1 MNRLIRLVVLPAL
14 LLSLADFREA
24 EAESLKILF
33 LGDSG
38 HHQPRARYNDVADV
52 FKERGIVL
60 EYGDDPN
67 MLQAEIL
74 DQYDGLLLY
83 ANIDSIGK
91 DQANALLD
99 YVASGHGFIP
109 LHCATYCFRND
120 DRIVNLI
127 GAQFKHHGAG
137 TIRTSLADSK
147 HSILAGFTPFASWDE
162 SYVHHRHHE
171 EGRTVLEYR
180 TGEPQAEGNEREPW
194 TWVRKHGEG
203 RVFYTAWGHD
213 QRTWT
218 HPGFQNLVERGIRW
232 SCGGDPAVAGS
243 YRSAE
248 EREPFTLPKMT
259 EISEEAPEFDYVDVG
274 PKIPDYRAGSGETQR
289 LMQKPLPTDKSQQHL
304 STPVGLKPELFV
316 DETDL
321 GGKPIAMNWDER
333 GRLWVCETVDYPH
346 DLAPNN
352 QGRDHIRICEDSD
365 GDGRA
370 DKFTLFADG
379 LNIPTAITFHRGGA
393 VVQSGRE
400 TLFLKDTSGDDKA
413 DQKLVLISGW
423 EMGDTHGGVSN
434 FRYGLDNWIW
444 AMQGYNNSAP
454 VINGEKQQSFR
465 MGFFRFKLSQ
475 TDPPRVEQLEF
486 VRSTNNNT
494 WGLGITEEGLI
505 FGSTANRNPSVFM
518 PIANRYYE
526 RVLGWAPRTLEMISD
541 THMFRPITDKVRQ
554 VDHHGGYTAGAGHA
568 IYTARA
574 YPQQWWN
581 RTAFVCGPTGHLVG
595 AFVLEPNGAGFTSHN
610 PGNLLASDDEWT
622 APILA
627 EVGPDGNVW
636 VLDWYNYIVQHNP
649 TPHGFETGP
658 GNAYLTDLRDKKFG
672 RIYRVA
678 ADETKPTVLSSRSTI
693 ADLVAGLTDPTMLV
707 RLQAQRLLIERN
719 ATDATPEL
727 IRLLEDESTDAIGL
741 NAAAIHALH
750 VLSGLEL
757 INTDDSKVLAAV
769 QKALSHPSAGVRL
782 NALRVLPV
790 SSEGSAAILASSCLR
805 DPEPQVRLA
814 ALLALSDNPTA
825 QAGPVLARLCADTSI
840 LQDRW
845 LKDALTSAAAMHS
858 DNFLDAALET
868 WKDSE
873 AAAQVLATVAEHFAR
888 SRPEQSQ
895 VAPLLAALSKS
906 NPQLAATSI
915 QGLVSGWPKD
925 YTLELTPDESRKLSA
940 LFDHVDS
947 QHQFAVIQLARRW
960 GSNVLDARVA
970 DLVKNSLKALEN
982 DRLPVPAR
990 LQAADRVLAFDASN
1004 DQSLQRM
1011 LDVISPF
1018 EPQEL
1023 SEGLIQKLGT
1033 VENSGLGDLMLAK
1046 LETVTP
1052 SQRSAILRAMLARA
1066 PTTNR
1071 LLAAIEEGILQAT
1084 DLSVLQRQALS
1095 EHPNRRIRERAEAVF
1110 MSAGQSI
1117 QSDRMELVKTK
1128 LPLTEKQGDHELGR
1142 EIYRKNCAICH
1153 SFQGEG
1159 KNVGPDLSGLVIHP
1173 KAELLTHILDPN
1185 RSVES
1190 NFRMYTVVTADGLVL
1205 NGLLAAESQTS
1216 LEIVDVEGKRHS
1228 ILREDIEQLRA
1239 STKSLMPE
1247 GLEKSID
1254 DDGFVDLLTYL
1265 TTPGKYVPLTLD
1277 KVATT
1282 LSTQGMFYNRD
1293 NAAETIDFG
1302 DWSPKE
1308 FNQIPFQLVDPREGS
1323 RNNVVM
1329 LHGPVGPFAPQLPKS
1344 VSLPCQ
1350 TTAEAIHLLGGI
1362 GGWASRSPGE
1372 QGHSMTV
1379 RLHYKDGATEDH
1391 ELINGLHIADYNGL
1405 FEVPKSRLA
1414 FKVGRGQVRY
1424 IEITPKRRAM
1434 IEKIE
1439 LVKGSDHTAPL
1450 IFAVTVETQSSGH

>member
-1 MNRLIRLVVLPAL
+1 MNRLIRLFVLPAL
-14 LLSLADFREA
+14 LLSLFSQRSA

-38 HHQPRARYNDVADV
+38 HHQPRARYNDVADT
-52 FKERGIVL
+52 FKQRGINL
-60 EYGDDPN
+60 EYGDDPQ

-83 ANIDSIGK
+83 ANIDEISR
-91 DQANALLD
+91 DQADALLE
-99 YVASGHGFIP
+99 YVAAGNGFIP

-120 DRIVNLI
+120 DRIVKLM
-127 GAQFKHHGAG
+127 GAQFKSHGAG
-137 TIRTSLADSK
+137 IVRTTLADTQ
-147 HSILAGFTPFASWDE
+147 HPILNGFSPFASWDE
-162 SYVHHRHHE
+162 SYIHHLHNE
-171 EGRTVLEYR
+171 KDRTVLEYR
-180 TGEPQAEGNEREPW
+180 PGEPQAEGKDREPW
-194 TWVRKHGEG
+194 TWVRTHGEG

-218 HPGFQNLVERGIRW
+218 HAGFQNLVERGIRW
-232 SCGGDPAVAGS
+232 ACKQDPTTAGN
-243 YRSAE
+243 YRSDD
-248 EREPFTLPKMT
+248 EREPFSPPKMT
-259 EISEEAPEFDYVDVG
+259 EIPKNAPKFDYVDVG

-289 LMQKPLPTDKSQQHL
+289 LMQKPLPAEQSLQHL
-304 STPVGLKPELFV
+304 STPVDFTPELFV
-316 DETDL
+316 DETHL

-333 GRLWVCETVDYPH
+333 GRLWICETVDYPH
-346 DLAPNN
+346 DLTPNN
-352 QGRDHIRICEDSD
+352 QGRDHIRICEDTD
-365 GDGRA
+365 GDGKA

-400 TLFLKDTSGDDKA
+400 TLYLKDTNGDDKA
-413 DQKLVLISGW
+413 DQKIVLISGW

-444 AMQGYNNSAP
+444 GMQGYNNSAP
-454 VINGEKQQSFR
+454 VINGQKQQSFR

-526 RVLGWAPRTLEMISD
+526 RVLGWAPQTLEMIAD
-541 THMFRPITDKVRQ
+541 THMFKAITDKVRQ

-595 AFVLEPNGAGFTSHN
+595 TFVLEPNGAGFTSHN
-610 PGNLLASDDEWT
+610 PSNLLASDDEWT

-636 VLDWYNYIVQHNP
+636 VIDWYNYIVQHNP

-658 GNAYLTDLRDKKFG
+658 GNAYLTDLRDKRFG
-672 RIYRVA
+672 RVYRITA
-678 ADETKPTVLSSRSTI
+678 ADGKGTSLSSDVSD
-693 ADLVAGLTDPTMLV
+693 AELVEALSDPTMLV

-719 ATDATPEL
+719 ATGTAPQL
-727 IRLLEDESTDAIGL
+727 IKLLEDESTDAIGL
-741 NAAAIHALH
+741 NAPAIHALQT
-750 VLSGLEL
+750 LAGLNL
-757 INTDDSKVLAAV
+757 INGNHPEVFAAV
-769 QKALSHPSAGVRL
+769 KQALSHPSDGVRL
-782 NALRVLPV
+782 NALRVLPHTK
-790 SSEGSAAILASSCLR
+790 EGSAAILASSCLR
-805 DPEPQVRLA
+805 DSAPQVQLA
-814 ALLALSDNPTA
+814 ALLAVSDNPTSE
-825 QAGPVLARLCADTSI
+825 AGPVLAQLCSETD
-840 LQDRW
+840 LLKDRW
-845 LKDALTSAAAMHS
+845 LKEAVTSAAAMQS
-858 DNFLDAALET
+858 DRFLASALESWQESDAAA
-868 WKDSE
+868 D
-873 AAAQVLATVAEHFAR
+873 VLRTVSEHFAR

-895 VAPLLAALSKS
+895 VTPLLAALGKA
-906 NPQLAATSI
+906 NPALAATTV
-915 QGLVSGWPKD
+915 QGLVDGWPKNHS
-925 YTLELTPDESRKLSA
+925 LQLTSSDSNQLSA
-940 LFDHVDS
+940 LFDHVES
-947 QHQFAVIQLARRW
+947 QHQFSVIQLARSW

-982 DRLPVPAR
+982 DRLSVPAR
-990 LQAADRVLAFDASN
+990 LQAAERVLAFDSKN
-1004 DQSLQRM
+1004 DDSLQRM

-1023 SEGLIQKLGT
+1023 SAGLIQKLGT
-1033 VENSGLGDLMLAK
+1033 VESPELGTLMLEK
-1046 LETVTP
+1046 MESVTP
-1052 SQRSAILRAMLARA
+1052 SLQSSILQAMLARA
-1066 PTTNR
+1066 PTTND
-1071 LLAAIEEGILQAT
+1071 LLAAIEKGNLQAT
-1084 DLSVLQRQALS
+1084 DLSVLQRQSLS
-1095 EHPNRRIRERAEAVF
+1095 EHPNRQIRERAETIF
-1110 MSAGQSI
+1110 KSAGQTI
-1117 QSDRMELVKTK
+1117 QSDRMELVQAK

-1142 EIYRKNCAICH
+1142 EVYKKNCAICH

-1254 DDGFVDLLTYL
+1254 DQGFVNLLTYL

-1282 LSTQGMFYNRD
+1282 LSTRGMFYNRD
-1293 NAAETIDFG
+1293 NQAESIDLK
-1302 DWSPKE
+1302 DWSRRE
-1308 FNQIPFQLVDPREGS
+1308 FNEIPFQLVDPRGGS
-1323 RNNVVM
+1323 RNNVIM
-1329 LHGPVGPFAPQLPKS
+1329 LNGPIGPFAPEMPKS
-1344 VSLPCQ
+1344 VSLPCH
-1350 TTAEAIHLLGGI
+1350 TTAKAIHILGGI
-1362 GGWASRSPGE
+1362 GGWAARSPGD

-1379 RLHYKDGATEDH
+1379 RLHYKDGSTEDH

-1405 FEVPKSRLA
+1405 FEVPKSTLA
-1414 FKVGRGQVRY
+1414 FKVGGGQVRY
-1424 IEITPKRRAM
+1424 IEVTPKRQAM
-1434 IEKIE
+1434 IEEIE

-1450 IFAVTVETQSSGH
+1450 VFAVTVETAGAAH